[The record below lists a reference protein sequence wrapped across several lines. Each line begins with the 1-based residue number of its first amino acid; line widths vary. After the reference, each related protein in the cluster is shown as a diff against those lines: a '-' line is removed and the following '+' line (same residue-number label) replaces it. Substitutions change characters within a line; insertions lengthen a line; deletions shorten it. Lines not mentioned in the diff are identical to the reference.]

1 MSNNLSFVKIN
12 IAVVADSGDK
22 EYPTDRPV
30 YVVWAL
36 GRLDEN
42 KEPNFHDF
50 YPKSNLRLELNRNE
64 PENTCMDF
72 TENNNKLRETW
83 EKADIFDRSIRT
95 FDATIGPSGGK
106 RGYQGITGNIA

>member
-1 MSNNLSFVKIN
+1 MYDVFCVT
-12 IAVVADSGDK
+12 ADPGDK

-42 KEPNFHDF
+42 KEPTFHDV
-50 YPKSNLRLELNRNE
+50 YPKSDLKLELVRQE

-72 TENNNKLRETW
+72 TENDEKLM
-83 EKADIFDRSIRT
+83 
-95 FDATIGPSGGK
+95 
-106 RGYQGITGNIA
+106 